1 MKNIVKSMSWHIVS
15 KKKKKC
21 ALGVRC
27 FFYTIILFFR
37 RWTNPSRQR
46 HPWYSLCGNTTLFH
60 HTQQGALDQLQ
71 SWIQGK
77 TNASRTNSNSS
88 NTSSSSSK
96 SMVLL
101 FTTGVVYVNYLV
113 QKNLTFIL
121 HEELFSAAKI
131 KYMLRE
137 QCSLIAMTSLK
148 LMACKECCVAVQQ
161 NDLMALNVPY
171 TGCANT

>member
-1 MKNIVKSMSWHIVS
+1 MSWHIVS
-15 KKKKKC
+15 KKKC
-21 ALGVRC
+21 TRC
-27 FFYTIILFFR
+27 LPAACFTLLFFFFR

-77 TNASRTNSNSS
+77 TNASRTNSNFS
-88 NTSSSSSK
+88 NTSSSSSSK

-148 LMACKECCVAVQQ
+148 LMACKECCDGVQQ
-161 NDLMALNVPY
+161 SDLVALNVPY

>member
-1 MKNIVKSMSWHIVS
+1 MP
-15 KKKKKC
+15 
-21 ALGVRC
+21 ARC
-27 FFYTIILFFR
+27 LFYTIILFFR

-77 TNASRTNSNSS
+77 TNASRTNSNFS

-131 KYMLRE
+131 KYMMRE

-148 LMACKECCVAVQQ
+148 LMACKECCDGVQQ
-161 NDLMALNVPY
+161 SDLMALNVPY
-171 TGCANT
+171 TGCANTWCQILTSACTNVNGMH

>member
-1 MKNIVKSMSWHIVS
+1 M
-15 KKKKKC
+15 C
-21 ALGVRC
+21 TRC
-27 FFYTIILFFR
+27 PLLLLLHYYSFFFR

-88 NTSSSSSK
+88 NTSSSSK

-161 NDLMALNVPY
+161 SDLMALNVPY